1 MSADRAELSAADF
14 AAVLGGIQR
23 VRDAHL
29 TLLRERT
36 IILARVLGEGH
47 ETTQVSLRMYAA
59 ALERE
64 AA

>member
-1 MSADRAELSAADF
+1 MSSQKAELSADDF

-23 VRDAHL
+23 VREAHL
-29 TLLRERT
+29 KMLRERT
-36 IILARVLGEGH
+36 IILARVLGEEH
-47 ETTQVSLRMYAA
+47 ESTKASFLMYVQ